1 MYRPIDESY
10 PPDILKDFRAITPET
25 FAPKEL
31 KEPYEKMSPAPNWRG
46 LVAKIIQ
53 MEKDFKGFSKE
64 QMKAIKAEV
73 FIGAG
78 DRYDVGL
85 EHIVEMHN
93 LIPKS
98 QLAVFPNSDHLLL
111 LTNPDKTPPQIK
123 EFLNTQK

>member
-1 MYRPIDESY
+1 MGDE
-10 PPDILKDFRAITPET
+10 L
-25 FAPKEL
+25 
-31 KEPYEKMSPAPNWRG
+31 
-46 LVAKIIQ
+46 
-53 MEKDFKGFSKE
+53 
-64 QMKAIKAEV
+64 KAIKAEV

-98 QLAVFPNSDHLLL
+98 QLAVFPNSDHLLFFA
-111 LTNPDKTPPQIK
+111 NPDKLPPQIK

>member
-1 MYRPIDESY
+1 
-10 PPDILKDFRAITPET
+10 
-25 FAPKEL
+25 
-31 KEPYEKMSPAPNWRG
+31 
-46 LVAKIIQ
+46 
-53 MEKDFKGFSKE
+53 
-64 QMKAIKAEV
+64 MKAIRAEV

-85 EHIVEMHN
+85 EHVVEMHN

-111 LTNPDKTPPQIK
+111 LTNPDKMPPQIK